1 MVREIVIYGAKVLR
15 QKAEA
20 VDQIDAEIDSLV
32 QDMFDSMAA
41 ARGVGLAAPQLGVL
55 KRVIVVDVS
64 EQQPQHLPIALINPR
79 VAQGQGRQ
87 VGEEGCLS
95 FPDMYSEVARYDLV
109 VVEALDAAGEPVSLT
124 ATGFYARVLQHE
136 IGHLDGGLFVDHVSP
151 LKRQLMRGALKRLK
165 REGEE
170 WDERQAVGTVARAGY

>member
-1 MVREIVIYGAKVLR
+1 MVREIAKYGASVLR
-15 QKAEA
+15 QKAQA
-20 VDQIDAEIDSLV
+20 VEQIDAEIGALV

-79 VAQGQGRQ
+79 VVQGQGRQ

-95 FPDMYSEVARYDLV
+95 FPDLYSEVARYDLV
-109 VVEALDAAGEPVSLT
+109 VVEALDVLGKAVSLT
-124 ATGFYARVLQHE
+124 ATGFYSRVLQHE
-136 IGHLDGGLFVDHVSP
+136 IDHLDGGLFVDHVSP
-151 LKRQLMRGALKRLK
+151 LKRQLMRGVLKRLRK
-165 REGEE
+165 EGEE
-170 WDERQAVGTVARAGY
+170 WDERQAVEPVVRAGY